1 MVMVDIP
8 LRRPPTSRTPWLSR
22 SCGLGF
28 GQSQLGGALLRAAD
42 LGDGS
47 QVRRITQPTCSSVC
61 ERRLRWGTALGIVA
75 LGMAVA
81 ELRRLTA
88 GEIAAETGAVAS
100 PSGSASSWSTTRI
113 DLLVLAATAA
123 AMTIILLAML
133 QCMPDPGITA
143 NYYDEYF
150 RTAMHLAA
158 GAGHSD
164 VFSILAAEGALV
176 DARDWQ
182 LRTPLFYAALGG
194 HADAAKAL
202 LALGADVA
210 AVDSSGHRAYR
221 AARSDALW
229 KELGG
234 PDTTLHAALRSRDV
248 AALDVAFV
256 EHLISLDA
264 SVVNCADRRGG
275 PPLVLAA
282 IAGRGDIV
290 RVLLARGARVDV
302 CSTPPPP
309 RRPVRALHAPVAA
322 DGAAA
327 SDAAADEEEE
337 AEECG
342 SPCSALYA
350 ATERGDLD
358 VIRALLDAGAN
369 VNLRNPL
376 DSMQLEMQKYGVC
389 GEHSGGGGGAAGGGS
404 GRGGGDAPLHA
415 AAANDDGNALALLLL
430 RGADIEA
437 LNATRQSALAIAIVE
452 RSEGVLKLLLAR
464 GAGGSFFYFPLH
476 FTRIMLT
483 I

>member
-1 MVMVDIP
+1 MEMELDVP
-8 LRRPPTSRTPWLSR
+8 LRRPPTSRTPWLSK

-28 GQSQLGGALLRAAD
+28 GQSQLGGSLLRAAD

-61 ERRLRWGTALGIVA
+61 ERRLRWGTVLGIVA

-88 GEIAAETGAVAS
+88 GEIAADGGAVAS
-100 PSGSASSWSTTRI
+100 PSGSASSWGSTRI

-150 RTAMHLAA
+150 RTAMHIAA
-158 GAGHSD
+158 GAGHSE
-164 VFSILAAEGALV
+164 VLSILSAEGALV

-194 HADAAKAL
+194 RVDTAKAL

-210 AVDSSGHRAYR
+210 AVDRSGNRAYR
-221 AARSDALW
+221 ATRSAALW
-229 KELGG
+229 AVLGG

-248 AALDVAFV
+248 ATLDVRFV
-256 EHLISLDA
+256 EHLLSLDA
-264 SVVNCADRRGG
+264 SVVNCPDRRGG

-282 IAGRGDIV
+282 MAGRGDIV
-290 RVLLARGARVDV
+290 RALLAQGARVDV
-302 CSTPPPP
+302 CSSPPPP
-309 RRPVRALHAPVAA
+309 QRRATAPVAA
-322 DGAAA
+322 TGGADAA
-327 SDAAADEEEE
+327 AAADEVEEEEEEE
-337 AEECG
+337 AGESG

-350 ATERGDLD
+350 ATMRGDLD
-358 VIRALLDAGAN
+358 VIRVLLDGGAD
-369 VNLRNPL
+369 VDFRNPL
-376 DSMQLEMQKYGVC
+376 DSTQLQMRKYGVC
-389 GEHSGGGGGAAGGGS
+389 HHHE
-404 GRGGGDAPLHA
+404 GGGDAPLHA
-415 AAANDDGNALALLLL
+415 AAANDDGDALALLLL

-437 LNATRQSALAIAIVE
+437 LNATRQRALTIAIVE
-452 RSEGVLKLLLAR
+452 SAEGALKLLLAR
-464 GAGGSFFYFPLH
+464 GASCVGGDDDEIGKGSSPLH
-476 FTRIMLT
+476 YGEL
-483 I
+483 